1 LIPSNINSI
10 SITLIGGDGGDAN
23 AGTNCYHNGGKG
35 ARIKGSFIITS
46 ASCASGIFTMQPGG
60 ILRFIRGRKGTN
72 GTEDGQDFPRGF
84 GGGGSAVLYQAPGTS
99 NWLILLVAGAGG
111 GAHADRGQIGLDCF
125 GGGGFSA
132 SLTENGTNGGG
143 TYGGQGGSN
152 GNGGKAGGLIPG
164 DGGGGGGAFSGGGDG
179 SIPGLGGKQ
188 GFENGGSGGVIY
200 IGAVLFY
207 GGNGFGG
214 GGAKNIAGGG
224 GGGYSGGG
232 GGSRD
237 GYGAGGGGGSF
248 VSPGAFNVEKMV
260 MIGTDL
266 SDGGSVRISTS
277 AGSNII
283 APTRIFVNDNA
294 TGSNNG
300 TSWTNAFKSLQ
311 DALTAAVGNCA
322 TEIWV
327 ASGVYYPDEGNG
339 FTDNNRN
346 SSFNIKN
353 GIAIYGGFAGGET
366 NISQRNWNLNKT
378 WLSGDLFKN
387 GLVEGIGNS
396 GRYPNYADNAYH
408 VVSDIQTNETAV
420 LDGFNIAGGNAN
432 GGGANNVGGGIYAA
446 NSTMVIRNCESRSNL
461 ANEGGGLFTYQSN
474 VRLENCILR
483 SNSVI
488 TGGGGAC
495 LKSNSGAYFLNCIFQ
510 ANVVGTTT
518 TDGGGG
524 GAVVIEG
531 SLPEFVNCTF
541 SSNYAK
547 TGGAVYNTNNA
558 SPIFYNTIM
567 WSNESGNPRI
577 LGANPVVSVNNS
589 SANYYNSLVENATLP
604 AGQNNLPPE
613 YPKFTQIDY
622 PNTSPGY
629 LGDLTL
635 LQCSP
640 AIDKGSNGFQAY
652 PVDLAGNPRFVNTIV
667 DLGAYEFQ
675 GVSPQLVQVTVG
687 TSLPGL
693 SFTVDNVNYS
703 TSQTFSW
710 EAGSNHAL
718 AISSPQGT
726 AGTQHVFT
734 GWSDGTAGLTG
745 TLPTGGNGTST
756 YLWESSTDNLTFAT
770 AAEPSNGQNY
780 TPGSLTQTTYYRRTV
795 SSGGCSST
803 TASILITVNPVIATN
818 TVSSGQSICTGSTP
832 AVLIGT
838 LPTGGDGSSYTYSW
852 QSSTISATTDFTTA
866 IGTSNMESY
875 TPASLSQT
883 TWYRRIVSSGGCS
896 NTSSAVQ
903 ITVNSVITN
912 NTVGSAQIICS
923 GSTAAGLTGTT
934 PMGGDGSY
942 TYLWQ
947 SSTISATTDFTTAI
961 GTSNMQNYSPASL
974 TQTTWYRRIVS
985 SGGCSNTSSAVKITV
1000 NPVITNNTVSSAQI
1014 ICSGSTPAGLTGT
1027 TPMGGD
1033 GSYTY
1038 LWQSSTD
1045 NVIFATAAGTS
1056 NGQNYTSE
1064 SLTQTT
1070 YYRRTVTSGGCSTTT
1085 GLIKI
1090 TVYPVI
1096 TNNTVSSPQSI
1107 GTGSTPAGLTGTL
1120 PTGGNGSYT
1129 YLWESSTISGTTGF
1143 TTASGTSNGQNYSPA
1158 SLSQTTW
1165 YRRTVTSGGVCSNT
1179 STAIKITCFP
1189 CPNANFLQT
1198 TNITSNSVQLNWI
1211 SIANPDQWQVEY
1223 KTTKLG
1229 SKWVDL
1235 FPTDNKRSV
1244 MLIGLLC
1251 NQNYLW
1257 QIRAKCGITWTAYS
1271 VSVSFK
1277 TTGCSAVAKVAQE
1290 TVVAGSSTVL
1300 KVYPNPS
1307 NGFINLDL
1315 QLEQGTSATATVSI
1329 RDLSGRTVHSEKNAL
1344 LKGTLRKRIQ
1354 LPGNMVSGTYLVEVI
1369 ANNTSYTT
1377 KLVLIR

>member
-1 LIPSNINSI
+1 MIPSNINSI

-408 VVSDIQTNETAV
+408 VVSGIQTNETAV

-483 SNSVI
+483 SNSAI

-495 LKSNSGAYFLNCIFQ
+495 LKSNSNAYFLNCIFQ

-531 SLPEFVNCTF
+531 SSPEFVNCTF

-558 SPIFYNTIM
+558 LPVFYNTIM

-577 LGANPVVSVNNS
+577 SGANPVVSVNGS
-589 SANYYNSLVENATLP
+589 LSNYFNSLVENATLP
-604 AGQNNLPPE
+604 AGQNNLPPD
-613 YPKFTQIDY
+613 YPNFTQIDF
-622 PNTSPGY
+622 PLSPAYVGV
-629 LGDLTL
+629 LTL
-635 LQCSP
+635 LKCSP
-640 AIDKGSNGFQAY
+640 AIDKGSNGFLNY
-652 PVDLAGNPRFVNTIV
+652 PVDLAGNLRFVNTTV

-675 GVSPQLVQVTVG
+675 GVNGIYYYRDKDGDRFGNPLISVLACSQPPGYVLDNTDCNDDNIMANPQNLYELPTIPGGTNFCNGVDDNCDGIIDNAYTFYRDADGDGLGNPYVKAYGCSSPTPPAGYVLNANDCNDADNTNLSRILYVNKNATGIKDGSSWQNAF
-687 TSLPGL
+687 TSLQDAL
-693 SFTVDNVNYS
+693 SHPC
-703 TSQTFSW
+703 TSIQQIWVAKGIYYPDEGVARVGASRGETF
-710 EAGSNHAL
+710 AMRSNL
-718 AISSPQGT
+718 AIYGGFVGGETSLSLRNWKLNVTTLSGDVDGDGSLVGNSYHVIYNIGAGINNT
-726 AGTQHVFT
+726 ARL
-734 GWSDGTAGLTG
+734 DGFYI
-745 TLPTGGNGTST
+745 TGGN
-756 YLWESSTDNLTFAT
+756 
-770 AAEPSNGQNY
+770 
-780 TPGSLTQTTYYRRTV
+780 
-795 SSGGCSST
+795 
-803 TASILITVNPVIATN
+803 
-818 TVSSGQSICTGSTP
+818 
-832 AVLIGT
+832 
-838 LPTGGDGSSYTYSW
+838 
-852 QSSTISATTDFTTA
+852 
-866 IGTSNMESY
+866 
-875 TPASLSQT
+875 
-883 TWYRRIVSSGGCS
+883 
-896 NTSSAVQ
+896 
-903 ITVNSVITN
+903 
-912 NTVGSAQIICS
+912 
-923 GSTAAGLTGTT
+923 
-934 PMGGDGSY
+934 
-942 TYLWQ
+942 
-947 SSTISATTDFTTAI
+947 
-961 GTSNMQNYSPASL
+961 
-974 TQTTWYRRIVS
+974 
-985 SGGCSNTSSAVKITV
+985 
-1000 NPVITNNTVSSAQI
+1000 
-1014 ICSGSTPAGLTGT
+1014 
-1027 TPMGGD
+1027 
-1033 GSYTY
+1033 
-1038 LWQSSTD
+1038 
-1045 NVIFATAAGTS
+1045 
-1056 NGQNYTSE
+1056 
-1064 SLTQTT
+1064 
-1070 YYRRTVTSGGCSTTT
+1070 
-1085 GLIKI
+1085 
-1090 TVYPVI
+1090 
-1096 TNNTVSSPQSI
+1096 
-1107 GTGSTPAGLTGTL
+1107 
-1120 PTGGNGSYT
+1120 
-1129 YLWESSTISGTTGF
+1129 
-1143 TTASGTSNGQNYSPA
+1143 ASGYNNIDNPA
-1158 SLSQTTW
+1158 PYPTLQQ
-1165 YRRTVTSGGVCSNT
+1165 
-1179 STAIKITCFP
+1179 FP
-1189 CPNANFLQT
+1189 A
-1198 TNITSNSVQLNWI
+1198 
-1211 SIANPDQWQVEY
+1211 
-1223 KTTKLG
+1223 
-1229 SKWVDL
+1229 
-1235 FPTDNKRSV
+1235 
-1244 MLIGLLC
+1244 
-1251 NQNYLW
+1251 
-1257 QIRAKCGITWTAYS
+1257 
-1271 VSVSFK
+1271 
-1277 TTGCSAVAKVAQE
+1277 
-1290 TVVAGSSTVL
+1290 
-1300 KVYPNPS
+1300 
-1307 NGFINLDL
+1307 
-1315 QLEQGTSATATVSI
+1315 
-1329 RDLSGRTVHSEKNAL
+1329 
-1344 LKGTLRKRIQ
+1344 
-1354 LPGNMVSGTYLVEVI
+1354 
-1369 ANNTSYTT
+1369 
-1377 KLVLIR
+1377 